1 MKELSRLQT
10 IIYFVGGILMIA
22 GAVLFLYDPLILA
35 PTLFSIGALAY
46 VSMQWMQKYE
56 GEKFI
61 LKRLRKLQ
69 LLSGWII
76 IFSAILMVC
85 NRWTYDIFTLLKVD
99 IYNMWIVF
107 LFVGV
112 LLQFYTIL
120 RMDKEIKLQ

>member
-1 MKELSRLQT
+1 
-10 IIYFVGGILMIA
+10 MIA